1 MEIRYRV
8 DFYDSSIT
16 DGTVVNS
23 FEVPMAPYAFS
34 VGDFVDPSGWGGKN
48 PLSPDKHYQIVAVE
62 HQVSL
67 VDTPEASAGQ
77 HNIAITMKAV
87 KKRFRR

>member
-8 DFYDSSIT
+8 DFYGNSIS
-16 DGTVVNS
+16 GGGVVNS
-23 FEVPMAPYAFS
+23 FEVPTAPYAFS

-48 PLSPDKHYQIVAVE
+48 PLSPDKHYQIVAIE

-67 VDTPEASAGQ
+67 VDTQEASAGQ
-77 HNIAITMKAV
+77 HNIAIAMKAV
-87 KKRFRR
+87 KKRSRR